1 MGAMGIDSIVKI
13 AHQAC
18 AKYSTLYKI
27 AHVNRAKTGDMEIA
41 HTDVLKIAHHFPCV
55 PECSLIPKSY
65 SLFPYFL

>member
-1 MGAMGIDSIVKI
+1 MGAMGIDIIAKI

-41 HTDVLKIAHHFPCV
+41 HLNVLEITHYFSL
-55 PECSLIPKSY
+55 CSYQK
-65 SLFPYFL
+65 

>member
-1 MGAMGIDSIVKI
+1 MITQTFMGAMGIDSIVKI

-41 HTDVLKIAHHFPCV
+41 HVNVLEIAC
-55 PECSLIPKSY
+55 
-65 SLFPYFL
+65 